1 MSQISPAVEHEPAP
15 GGRRHPHRRDIQGL
29 RAVAVL
35 AVFLDHLAGWPR
47 GGFVGVDIFF
57 VISGFLITGLL
68 LREYERTGSISFR
81 SFYAR
86 RVKRILP
93 ASVLVLAVTTVLAS
107 LLFPLT
113 RTLSTIGDALWA
125 LGFAGNWRFAV
136 SGTDYFQEG
145 TLPSPLQHYWSLG
158 VEEQYYLLWPLLM
171 VVVLASAAAL
181 RTRGRRRRG
190 VGRGPLAVDRKSVV

>member
-1 MSQISPAVEHEPAP
+1 MSQISPAVEHGPAP
-15 GGRRHPHRRDIQGL
+15 GGQRHPHRRDIQGL

-68 LREYERTGSISFR
+68 LREYERTGTISFR
-81 SFYAR
+81 TFYAR

-113 RTLSTIGDALWA
+113 RTLSTVGDALWA
-125 LGFAGNWRFAV
+125 LVFAGNWRFAV

-171 VVVLASAAAL
+171 VIVLATA
-181 RTRGRRRRG
+181 
-190 VGRGPLAVDRKSVV
+190 